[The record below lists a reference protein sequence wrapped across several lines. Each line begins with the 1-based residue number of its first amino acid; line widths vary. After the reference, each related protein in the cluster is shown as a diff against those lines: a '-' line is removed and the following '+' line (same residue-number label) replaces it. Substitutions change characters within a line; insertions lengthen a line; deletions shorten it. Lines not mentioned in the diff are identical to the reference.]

1 MAIPAQK
8 NHITPKKYLQLENDR
23 ADDGERCEYDNGDVC
38 AMAVGASRIHNLLSM
53 KLANNLFNH
62 LSNTNCQVF
71 QSDMKVA
78 IEGLNDTRFYYP
90 DIQVSCEDESDDYFN
105 RKPCLIIEVL
115 SVSTAKKDRAEKL
128 QGYRLIP
135 ELQEYVLC
143 SQDSPFIEVYR
154 KRNDWGVEHFTS
166 GDTVVL
172 ESVDLSIVV
181 DELYD
186 FWKSTD

>member
-1 MAIPAQK
+1 MAITEQT
-8 NHITPKKYLQLENDR
+8 NFVSSEEYLRLENDR
-23 ADDGERCEYDNGDVC
+23 ADDGQRCEYDNGDVY
-38 AMAVGASRIHNLLSM
+38 AMAGASRTHNLLSM
-53 KLANNLFNH
+53 KLANSLFNH
-62 LSNTNCQVF
+62 LSGSDCQVF

-105 RKPCLIIEVL
+105 RYPCLIFEVL

-135 ELQEYVLC
+135 ALDEYVLC

-154 KRNDWGVEHFTS
+154 KKNEWAVEHYTTCDTMLLTS
-166 GDTVVL
+166 VNM
-172 ESVDLSIVV
+172 SIVV
-181 DELYD
+181 DDLYD
-186 FWKSTD
+186 FWKSEG